1 MPLSFPVDRTV
12 LRPYLRLLCT
22 ALVLSVANALVA
34 DSIEMVFI
42 NAGTVLV
49 GDDSTLQDEQP
60 SHSVSTSEYFI
71 DVYEV
76 HIWHWEKVAT
86 WAEGNGY
93 EFNAST
99 KKGVLKGGPEWYK
112 ERSSSLFPMSMAN
125 WYDAVKWCNA
135 RSELEGRVPLYYT
148 DANKSTVYR
157 SGEIDLTSENV
168 NWEGSGY
175 RLPTEVEWERAA
187 RGDASTSSQD
197 YSWGNS
203 FLNGAMANYS
213 LSGDPLDNAS
223 TPVGYFDGRQQIEKR
238 ENSRG
243 GESTSPS
250 NIVSSFGLYDITGNV
265 SEWCWDWY
273 DSGWYSNSYSG
284 TKNTKGPDIDQL
296 SDERPRR
303 IARGGNFR
311 SYSAADRQG
320 GNSLRIAYREAHLPD
335 LPSLARGLRCVRAN
349 VDDPLWTTATSWK
362 HFPNWY
368 YLDWFGYYYQS
379 QYTWVYHGD
388 FGWIYPSGKG
398 SYDNWIYFP
407 KHGWLWTN
415 RYSFPFFYSSVDL
428 NWYKYE
434 DEDEYEDLDLPND
447 ELGWFYR
454 FPDKEA
460 RYRWG
465 RVYNR

>member
-1 MPLSFPVDRTV
+1 MPLRFPVDRTPF
-12 LRPYLRLLCT
+12 RPFLHLIYT
-22 ALVLSVANALVA
+22 ALLVSIGSASFA

-49 GDDSTLQDEQP
+49 GDDSNLQDEKP
-60 SHSVSTSEYFI
+60 SHYVSTSEYFS

-86 WAEGNGY
+86 WAEANGY
-93 EFNAST
+93 EFSQDEEPIPTIWKRRKA
-99 KKGVLKGGPEWYK
+99 GPGWYQD
-112 ERSSSLFPMSMAN
+112 RSSLLFPMNMVN

-135 RSELEGRVPLYYT
+135 RSELEGRMPVYYE
-148 DANKSTVYR
+148 DANKTVVYR
-157 SGEIDLTSENV
+157 SGEIDLTSESV
-168 NWEGSGY
+168 NWDGSGY

-213 LSGDPLDNAS
+213 LSGDPFDNAS
-223 TPVGYFDGRQQIEKR
+223 TPVGYFDGRQDINAS

-243 GESTSPS
+243 GESTDPS
-250 NIVSSFGLYDITGNV
+250 NMISSFGLYDITGNV

-273 DSGWYSNSYSG
+273 DSQWYSNSDSR
-284 TKNTKGPDIDQL
+284 TTNTRGPDIGLL
-296 SDERPRR
+296 SDARPRR
-303 IARGGNFR
+303 IAKGGNYT
-311 SYSAADRQG
+311 SYSEVDLQW
-320 GNSLRIAYREAHLPD
+320 GNSLRIAYREVHLPE
-335 LPSLARGLRCVRAN
+335 LGSRMRGLRCVRATA
-349 VDDPLWTTATSWK
+349 DDPLWPTATAWK

-368 YLDWFGYYYQS
+368 FLDWFGYYYQS
-379 QYTWVYHGD
+379 LHTWVYHGD
-388 FGWIYPSGKG
+388 FGWIYPNGKG

-407 KHGWLWTN
+407 QRGWLWMN
-415 RYSFPFFYSSVDL
+415 RYSFPLFYSSADS
-428 NWYKYE
+428 NWY
-434 DEDEYEDLDLPND
+434 EYDLLNA
-447 ELGWFYR
+447 ELGWFER
-454 FPDKEA
+454 FSDKA

>member
-1 MPLSFPVDRTV
+1 MPLSFPVVRIQFSLFCACV
-12 LRPYLRLLCT
+12 F
-22 ALVLSVANALVA
+22 VSVARVSLA

-42 NAGTVLV
+42 NSGTVLV
-49 GDDSTLQDEQP
+49 GDDSNLPDEKP
-60 SHSVSTSEYFI
+60 AHFVSTSEYFI

-86 WAEGNGY
+86 WAEANGY
-93 EFNAST
+93 QFSENV
-99 KKGVLKGGPEWYK
+99 KNGVLKGGPEWYK
-112 ERSSSLFPMSMAN
+112 ERSSSLFPMNTLN

-135 RSELEGRVPLYYT
+135 RSELEGRIPVYYE
-148 DANKSTVYR
+148 DANKTVVYR
-157 SGEIDLTSENV
+157 TGEIDLTSGSV

-175 RLPTEVEWERAA
+175 RLPTEVEWVRAA

-213 LSGDPLDNAS
+213 KSGDPFDDAS
-223 TPVGYFDGRQQIEKR
+223 TPVGYFDGRQDINAS

-273 DSGWYSNSYSG
+273 DSGWYSNSDS
-284 TKNTKGPDIDQL
+284 TMRNTKGPDVGIL
-296 SDERPRR
+296 SDLRPRR
-303 IARGGNFR
+303 IAKGGNFK
-311 SYSAADRQG
+311 SYSLADRQG
-320 GNSLRIAYREAHLPD
+320 GNSLRIAYREAWLPE
-335 LPSLARGLRCVRAN
+335 LPSRMRGFRCVRAN
-349 VDDPLWTTATSWK
+349 ADDPLWTTATAWK

-407 KHGWLWTN
+407 QYGWLWTN
-415 RYSFPFFYSSVDL
+415 RYSFPFFYSSADS
-428 NWYKYE
+428 NWYQY
-434 DEDEYEDLDLPND
+434 DLSNA
-447 ELGWFYR
+447 ELGWFERYS
-454 FPDKEA
+454 DKA